1 MEPDYIDTYI
11 AEWRRERPDL
21 DATPMG
27 IIARIG
33 RLSRLFDAA
42 LLVVFS
48 KYGVT
53 SGEFEVLTALRRAG
67 RPYQLSPSEL
77 ARAMLLSAG
86 AMTNRIDRLVEAGL
100 VERTADPADRR
111 GSPVHLSTAGLTLV
125 DRAIADHFANEQ
137 RLLERLTPDEQD
149 ELGRLLRTLLRSF
162 EQRARPHE
170 D

>member
-1 MEPDYIDTYI
+1 MEPDYIDTFI
-11 AEWRRERPDL
+11 AAWRRERPDL

-27 IIARIG
+27 IVARIG

-42 LLVVFS
+42 LLVVFNR
-48 KYGVT
+48 YGVT

-100 VERTADPADRR
+100 VERSDDP
-111 GSPVHLSTAGLTLV
+111 
-125 DRAIADHFANEQ
+125 
-137 RLLERLTPDEQD
+137 
-149 ELGRLLRTLLRSF
+149 
-162 EQRARPHE
+162 
-170 D
+170 

>member
-27 IIARIG
+27 IIGRIG

-48 KYGVT
+48 RYGVT

-67 RPYQLSPSEL
+67 EPYLLAPSEL

-100 VERTADPADRR
+100 VERTDDPQDRR
-111 GSPVHLSTAGLTLV
+111 GTPVRLTPRGLSLI
-125 DRAIADHFANEQ
+125 DQAIGDHFANEQ
-137 RLLERLTPDEQD
+137 QLLAALAADEQ
-149 ELGRLLRTLLRSF
+149 EQLAALLRTLIDSF
-162 EQRARPHE
+162 EHRAHPSNG
-170 D
+170 

>member
-48 KYGVT
+48 RYGVT

-100 VERTADPADRR
+100 VERTDDPQDRR
-111 GSPVHLSTAGLTLV
+111 GAPVRLTPRGLSLI
-125 DRAIADHFANEQ
+125 DQAIGDHFANEQ
-137 RLLERLTPDEQD
+137 QLLVVLADDEQ
-149 ELGRLLRTLLRSF
+149 EQLAALLRTLIGSF
-162 EQRARPHE
+162 EHRAHPA
-170 D
+170 DG